1 MYFHCLKMTCMCM
14 CMCLCVVCACVSVC
28 ASREGVGS
36 LEAGIIGSCELPGV
50 CAESQTQYVLS
61 TTEPSLQSRERVSFL
76 LGGIS
81 LGTPWICC
89 LIAALH
95 H

>member
-1 MYFHCLKMTCMCM
+1 MHVHVSV
-14 CMCLCVVCACVSVC
+14 CVVCACVSVC

-36 LEAGIIGSCELPGV
+36 LEAGVIGTCELPG
-50 CAESQTQYVLS
+50 AESQTQHVLL

-76 LGGIS
+76 LVGIS

-89 LIAALH
+89 LITALH